1 MCNIHLY
8 GRCFSEVTVSL
19 FLRLTKM
26 FGLFLFCNLMNVNFL
41 LVNAMDKSKTPVIM
55 ALDVETSG
63 PNFMRNGLVSI
74 GVSVQDMEMRE
85 ICFFQKNL
93 TLEEE
98 MCFDPKCWDD
108 FWSKQPDAYSFVTS
122 NASDPTVV
130 MAELSDFI
138 SMVETSYP
146 QCFIVSD
153 NPSFD
158 IAWINSYLSRYTKR
172 PPINYHTN
180 GKYRMIWDSASV
192 QKAWCGLRKGASFAS
207 MPSKHRELLGL
218 SSLYIHDHNPLNDAR
233 TVASFFIQTWKQM
246 ETIGESMKDVER
258 KVTVAKPL
266 VIVKY
271 DAGWPKFFC
280 EEAEKIRTF
289 MGDNVVD
296 IQHVGSTSVP
306 GLSAKPIVDMILVTN
321 DLEAARLR
329 LTSSDLGYRYK
340 GEYNLPLRDLYGK
353 NSDYEIYLHVHQVGS
368 PEIMLNLLFR
378 DFLIANSDA
387 REQYEQ
393 VKIMSSQS
401 SRASEK
407 VETGITRYN
416 LMKNDMIVS
425 ILQKTGFDGLC
436 VRFATQHAEHE
447 AFEQFRSVFFNE
459 IYGNGHIE
467 SISQDTKKFVLYKG
481 TEIIGSSALSDLGA
495 GRFSIDF
502 STAKT
507 KDGFLRLLQIM
518 ETWAKTRMHADSLF
532 AMALKE
538 QCELYLSTGFIA
550 LPSATDAKKINLFK
564 GI

>member
-1 MCNIHLY
+1 MRNINLC
-8 GRCFSEVTVSL
+8 GNCFSKVAVSL
-19 FLRLTKM
+19 FLHFTKM
-26 FGLFLFCNLMNVNFL
+26 FELFLFCNLININFI
-41 LVNAMDKSKTPVIM
+41 LVNAMNKSKTPVIM

-85 ICFFQKNL
+85 ICSFQKNL
-93 TLEEE
+93 TLEKE

-122 NASDPTVV
+122 HASNPTVV

-218 SSLYIHDHNPLNDAR
+218 SSPHIHDHNPLNDAR
-233 TVASFFIQTWKQM
+233 TVASFFIQTWRQM
-246 ETIGESMKDVER
+246 ETIGASMKETER
-258 KVTVAKPL
+258 KGAILKPL

-271 DAGWPKFFC
+271 DAGWPKFFH
-280 EEAEKIRTF
+280 EEAEKMKTF
-289 MGDNVVD
+289 MGDCIVD

-306 GLSAKPIVDMILVTN
+306 GLSAKPIIDMILVTK
-321 DLEAARLR
+321 DLEAAKLR

-353 NSDYEIYLHVHQVGS
+353 NSGYEVYLHVHQVGS
-368 PEIMLNLLFR
+368 PEIILNLLFR
-378 DFLIANSDA
+378 DFLIAHSDA
-387 REQYEQ
+387 RDQYEQ
-393 VKIMSSQS
+393 VKIMASQS
-401 SRASEK
+401 AGASEK

-436 VRFATQHAEHE
+436 VRFATQDAEHE
-447 AFEQFRSVFFNE
+447 AFEQSRLSFFSG
-459 IYGNGHIE
+459 IYGSDHVE
-467 SISQDTKKFVLYKG
+467 SVSQNAKKFVLYKG
-481 TEIIGSSALSDLGA
+481 TEIIGASGLSDLGA

-502 STAKT
+502 S
-507 KDGFLRLLQIM
+507 M
-518 ETWAKTRMHADSLF
+518 AKTREGFLKLLGITEAWTKARMRADSLF
-532 AMALKE
+532 AVAQKE
-538 QCELYLSTGFIA
+538 QRELYLSSGFIE